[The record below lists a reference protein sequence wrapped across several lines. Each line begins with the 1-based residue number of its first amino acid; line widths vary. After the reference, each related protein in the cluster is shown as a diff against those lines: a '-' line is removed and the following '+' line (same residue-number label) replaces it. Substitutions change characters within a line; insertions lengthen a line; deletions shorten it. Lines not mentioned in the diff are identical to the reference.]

1 MMKQRTNPENWMQIS
16 INGEEVF
23 QKVDQFPDG
32 SFRWNLLDAPRTA
45 YRPRVDITLKT
56 TLPEAMVGLYQVLT
70 AVDAM
75 YSGSYV
81 TLTVQTIPDQRA
93 DRIEVEGMSL
103 PAQATAAL
111 LAGTNVDTIVLYD
124 PHSEVF
130 VEQLR
135 DFFDGRIAVK
145 KVEMLFD
152 EKIKDL
158 SMDLKYIREPTH
170 IVAVDA
176 GAVQRARAIAGL
188 YNIPVIYME
197 KVRENGRVIGHEIVA
212 FREAPDAESV
222 VWIVDDLCDGG
233 ATFISA
239 AKVLWDRF
247 EIEEL
252 NLYVTHG
259 LFSKGKSELNNYFDK
274 VIAYFDYSK

>member
-32 SFRWNLLDAPRTA
+32 SFRWNLLDAPFSA
-45 YRPRVDITLKT
+45 YRPHVKITLKT

-70 AVDAM
+70 AIDAM
-75 YSGSYV
+75 YRGSYV
-81 TLTVQTIPDQRA
+81 TLVVQTVPDQRA
-93 DRIEVEGMSL
+93 DRAEVSGMSI

-111 LAGTNVDTIVLYD
+111 LAGTNVETIILYD
-124 PHSEVF
+124 PHSPVF
-130 VEQLR
+130 VAYLR
-135 DFFDGRIAVK
+135 EFFDETIIVK
-145 KVEMLFD
+145 NVDVLFN
-152 EKIKDL
+152 EKASEL
-158 SMDLKYIREPTH
+158 SREPTH

-176 GAVQRARAIAGL
+176 GAIERAHAVAGL
-188 YNIPVIYME
+188 YNIPVIYMD
-197 KVRENGRVIGHEIVA
+197 KVRENGRIIGHEITA
-212 FREAPDAESV
+212 FSEAPNHESV

-239 AKVLWDRF
+239 ANALAERF
-247 EIEEL
+247 EYEEL

-259 LFSKGKSELNNYFDK
+259 LFSKSKSELYNYFDK
-274 VIAYFDYSK
+274 VMAYFDYE